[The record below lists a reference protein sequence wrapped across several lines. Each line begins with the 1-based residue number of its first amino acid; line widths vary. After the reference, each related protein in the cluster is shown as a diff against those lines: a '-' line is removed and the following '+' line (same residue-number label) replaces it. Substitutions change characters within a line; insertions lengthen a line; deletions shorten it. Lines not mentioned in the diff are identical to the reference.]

1 MPPHSTAAS
10 PPHVR
15 CARRRLWRLAL
26 AALLLTG
33 CEAPNM
39 HRSGIGESAGHDA
52 SIYDELHY
60 WPLQE
65 PAQDDGELCVP
76 ASLIGLADDP
86 YGDGHDDLWSRLRA
100 GYGLGGRVDE
110 RRVDQYIDTYS
121 DKQRLFDRLGS
132 DASPFLHYVVE
143 ELEQRNMPLEIA
155 LLPIIESGYNPEAVS
170 PGKAAG
176 LWQIVPGTAS
186 TMGLEHNGWYDGRK
200 DVVAST
206 EAALDYLEELHRR
219 FDGDW
224 YLALAAY
231 NTGEGNVQRAIEQN
245 RRLGKPTDYWSL
257 PLSRQACN
265 YVPKLLA
272 LSRVLEAP
280 QDHGISLSPM
290 ANEVSVVP
298 VEVNKQVDLHRAATR
313 AGIDSRELMSLN
325 PAYKRGFTAPDTSST
340 LLVPAEDK
348 QNFLAAVSGQAV
360 GNAPVVSAHPEH
372 YRVRSGDTLRAIAR
386 LHQTTP
392 EALRSLNRLEDDRIA
407 AGQELLI
414 PADAIV
420 PPRRFPTAESVALKN
435 HGLYTVKPGDSL
447 SQIAKR
453 FGTSTQQLAALNTI
467 GTGSTLRVGQKLKVR
482 DGLARDPAVAATA
495 TADGRLRVSYTV
507 KGGDSVARIADRFN
521 VAVKQVLAW
530 NGMNPARP
538 LIHPGQVLVL
548 YVEQKLA
555 EARKPG

>member
-1 MPPHSTAAS
+1 MPPHGPTGKF
-10 PPHVR
+10 PY
-15 CARRRLWRLAL
+15 ARSMRHRLWRVAL
-26 AALLLTG
+26 TALVLSG
-33 CEAPNM
+33 CETPNI
-39 HRSGIGESAGHDA
+39 HLPGAGESARDGA
-52 SIYDELHY
+52 SIYDQLQY
-60 WPLQE
+60 WPVQE
-65 PAQDDGELCVP
+65 AAQDDGELCMP
-76 ASLIGLADDP
+76 ASLIGLYDDS
-86 YGDGHDDLWSRLRA
+86 YGDGHDDLWSRVRA
-100 GYGLGGRVDE
+100 GYGLGGSVDE
-110 RRVDQYIDTYS
+110 GRIDQYIDTYA

-132 DASPFLHYVVE
+132 DASPFLHYVVQ

-155 LLPIIESGYNPEAVS
+155 LLPIIESGYNPQAVS

-186 TMGLEHNGWYDGRK
+186 TMGLERNGWYDGRK

-206 EAALDYLEELHRR
+206 EAALDYLEELHKR

-231 NTGEGNVQRAIEQN
+231 NTGEGNVQRAIDHN

-257 PLSRQACN
+257 PLSKQACN

-290 ANEVSVVP
+290 PNQVAVVP
-298 VEVNKQVDLHRAATR
+298 VEVNKQVDLHSAAAR
-313 AGIDSRELMSLN
+313 AGMDSRELLSLN
-325 PAYKRGFTAPDTSST
+325 PAYTRGFTAPGTSST
-340 LLVPAEDK
+340 LLVPADEK
-348 QNFLAAVSGQAV
+348 TSFLAAVSGQTARD
-360 GNAPVVSAHPEH
+360 APVLGAHPEH
-372 YRVRSGDTLRAIAR
+372 YRVRPGDTLRAVAR

-392 EALRSLNRLEDDRIA
+392 EALRSLNRLEGDRIA

-414 PADAIV
+414 PADAVV

-447 SQIAKR
+447 SVIAKR
-453 FGTSTQQLAALNTI
+453 FGTSTQQLAALNAI

-482 DGLARDPAVAATA
+482 EDVAHGAGA
-495 TADGRLRVSYTV
+495 AAMGAADGRRRMSYTV
-507 KGGDSVARIADRFN
+507 QAGDSVARIADRFN
-521 VAVKQVLAW
+521 VEASQVLAW

-538 LIHPGQVLVL
+538 LIRPGQILVL

-555 EARKPG
+555 DARNPG